1 MYDLTFQM
9 FFSIPVW
16 TILICNFVHSWSFY
30 LAFNTVSIYMIEVF
44 GRNLILELIS
54 TTIAYL
60 TVAIAMVF
68 GGMLSD
74 FLRKKKV
81 MSDTNVRKFFN
92 TVGFSGHAIFLLAI
106 VSAANETVAGFA
118 LLGTA
123 FSFGVSLCGFYINLL
138 DIAPRHASIL
148 VGISNEVGTFGGNN
162 I

>member
-1 MYDLTFQM
+1 MYDFNFQM
-9 FFSIPVW
+9 FFNFPVW

-81 MSDTNVRKFFN
+81 MSDTNVRKVFN
-92 TVGFSGHAIFLLAI
+92 TVGFAGQAIFLLVI
-106 VSAANETVAGFA
+106 GSTTNEMTARFA
-118 LLGTA
+118 LLGNA
-123 FSFGVSLCGFYINLL
+123 FSSGIYLSGFYINLL

-148 VGISNEVGTFGGNN
+148 VGISNALGTFGGNHM
-162 I
+162 